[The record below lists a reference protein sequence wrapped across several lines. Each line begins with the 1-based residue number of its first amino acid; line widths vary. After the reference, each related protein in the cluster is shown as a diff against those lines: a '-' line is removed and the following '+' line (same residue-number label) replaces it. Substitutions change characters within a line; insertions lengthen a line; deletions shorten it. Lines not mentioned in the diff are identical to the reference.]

1 MRSLA
6 SSIPRH
12 GLCTYVWLEA
22 ELGERAKRRLVFLIL
37 MVTWLMLGPGTP
49 SAAAAPPQEA
59 GVVTAVAG
67 PVTVTRPFASTHL
80 LKVRDGLYW
89 GDVVEAPQDAMAQ
102 LFLAQKATVTVRE
115 LSRLELRQEALATGV
130 RYVVELL
137 AGKIRMSVD
146 RSLMRP
152 GEQVQVRSRN
162 AVASVRGTDFVV
174 ETVQGPPGPIS
185 GLPSGPGVIAQEGPA
200 PASETIVYTLS
211 GVVEVTNREGG
222 PAQVV
227 RIGAYEAARVSGG
240 KVPVRVRFTLNDLDG
255 VLKGLTP
262 TQQEYAKSVGN
273 AEPDS
278 FLRGLLLFLILR
290 SSRGAAAR

>member
-1 MRSLA
+1 M
-6 SSIPRH
+6 
-12 GLCTYVWLEA
+12 
-22 ELGERAKRRLVFLIL
+22 GERAKRRLGFLIL
-37 MVTWLMLGPGTP
+37 VVSWLMLGPGTP

-80 LKVRDGLYW
+80 LKVRDGVYW
-89 GDVVEAPQDAMAQ
+89 GDVVEAPQDATAQ
-102 LFLAQKATVTVRE
+102 LLLAQKTTVTVRE

-146 RSLMRP
+146 RALMGA

-174 ETVQGPPGPIS
+174 ETVEGPPGPIS
-185 GLPSGPGVIAQEGPA
+185 RLPSVPSVMAQEGPA

-211 GVVEVTNREGG
+211 GVVEVTTHEGVPG
-222 PAQVV
+222 RVM
-227 RIGAYEAARVSGG
+227 RIAAYEAVRVSGG
-240 KVPVRVRFTLNDLDG
+240 QAPVRVRFTRNDLDG

-262 TQQEYAKSVGN
+262 PRQEYATSAGN

-278 FLRGLLLFLILR
+278 FLRGLLLFHILR